1 MIVVI
6 VDLRV
11 NNVVRILPI
20 LRELRKEAMHQPGY
34 ISGTTLVGA
43 EDRSLI
49 SIETIWESIKDW
61 REWEKSQTQ
70 IKLFRKIVPFLLEK
84 SKIKIYRYL
93 SYEDKPHVTN
103 SKED

>member
-1 MIVVI
+1 MVVVI
-6 VDLRV
+6 IDLRV
-11 NNVVRILPI
+11 NDVIRILPI
-20 LRELRKEAMHQPGY
+20 LRELRKEAMFQPSY

-61 REWEKSQTQ
+61 KQWEKSQTQ
-70 IKLFRKIVPFLLEK
+70 INLFRKLVPFLLEK

-93 SYEDKPHVTN
+93 SYEAKPHITD

>member
-1 MIVVI
+1 MAEIRSYIGLHTFV
-6 VDLRV
+6 
-11 NNVVRILPI
+11 
-20 LRELRKEAMHQPGY
+20 LRELRKAAMFQPRY

-49 SIETIWESIKDW
+49 SIETIWEGIKDW
-61 REWEKSQTQ
+61 KEWEKSQTQ
-70 IKLFRKIVPFLLEK
+70 IDLFRKLVPFLLEK

-93 SYEDKPHVTN
+93 SYEAKPHLTD

>member
-11 NNVVRILPI
+11 NNVLRILPI
-20 LRELRKEAMHQPGY
+20 LRELRKEAMFQPRY
-34 ISGTTLVGA
+34 ISGTTLVGV

-61 REWEKSQTQ
+61 KEWEKSQTQ

-93 SYEDKPHVTN
+93 SYEAKPHITD

>member
-1 MIVVI
+1 MVVVI
-6 VDLRV
+6 IDLRV
-11 NNVVRILPI
+11 NNVVTILPI
-20 LRELRKEAMHQPGY
+20 LRELRKAAMFQPRY

-43 EDRSLI
+43 EDKSLI

-61 REWEKSQTQ
+61 KQWEKSQTQ
-70 IKLFRKIVPFLLEK
+70 INLFRKLVPFLLEK

-93 SYEDKPHVTN
+93 SYEAKPHITD